1 MRWRR
6 RRDDDED
13 DDWFEDDPGFGGLFG
28 DLDDEFRRMRRYMDH
43 MMRSA
48 ASGQLP
54 DSGEGGPIVYG
65 FSVRTGPDGVPHVQ
79 EFGNTQGLFGS
90 GRRPAELGTGR
101 EPLTDINETD
111 EQISITA
118 ELPGVEKEDIN
129 IDVTESEVEL
139 KVDTEARRY
148 YKRVALSAPVKPDSA
163 KATYQNGILD
173 LVLKKQ
179 EPERSRSTKVK
190 VK

>member
-6 RRDDDED
+6 RRDDED
-13 DDWFEDDPGFGGLFG
+13 DDWFDDDSGIGGLFG
-28 DLDDEFRRMRRYMDH
+28 DLDDEFRRMRRYMDQ

-48 ASGQLP
+48 ASGRLP
-54 DSGEGGPIVYG
+54 DSDEGGPIVYG

-79 EFGNTQGLFGS
+79 QFGNTGGLFGP
-90 GRRPAELGTGR
+90 GGRPAELGTGR

-111 EQISITA
+111 EQISITI
-118 ELPGVEKEDIN
+118 ELPGVQKEDID
-129 IDVTESEVEL
+129 IDVTDSEVEV

-179 EPERSRSTKVK
+179 EPERSQGTRVK
-190 VK
+190 VD